1 MKAGRGTAEDRE
13 PNKHCGEIIAQTV
26 LWINCVW
33 INQHND
39 PAEHDDPAER
49 DEMMESSAFTRLH
62 KLLGVWRTIAGDSNG
77 VNRKSPCAQL
87 YRISTHIIMLLKGW
101 D

>member
-33 INQHND
+33 INQDTD

-49 DEMMESSAFTRLH
+49 DEMVESSAFTRLH
-62 KLLGVWRTIAGDSNG
+62 KVLGVWRTIAGDSNG
-77 VNRKSPCAQL
+77 VNHPA
-87 YRISTHIIMLLKGW
+87 
-101 D
+101 